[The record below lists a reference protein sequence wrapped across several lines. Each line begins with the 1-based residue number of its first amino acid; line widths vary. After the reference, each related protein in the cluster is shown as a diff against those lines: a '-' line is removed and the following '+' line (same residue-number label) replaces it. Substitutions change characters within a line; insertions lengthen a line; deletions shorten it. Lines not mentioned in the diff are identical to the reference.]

1 VISFRVINYIL
12 TMLELELRKLKN
24 DRLELFTRAVQPIL
38 WLAIYGTV
46 IAHTKAIPTGNIPYI
61 DYITPAII
69 VQSSTFVSIFY
80 GLTLVWER
88 ESGILKKLVTTP
100 LPRYSIII
108 GRSFASGIRSL
119 FQLLIITIVA
129 LLLGVKFYNPLYY
142 PLAALMIFFTSSGF
156 ASLSVI
162 IASFMRT
169 RERFM
174 GIGQAITM
182 PLFFASNGLYPL
194 ELMPLPLQY
203 VAIGNPLT
211 YINNLCRSLL
221 ITGDFSTVPID
232 VAAIIIFNGIMY
244 ILSTISFKRI
254 IE

>member
-1 VISFRVINYIL
+1 MMRFRTINYIL

-24 DRLELFTRAVQPIL
+24 DRLELYTRAVQPIL
-38 WLAIYGTV
+38 WLAVYGTV
-46 IAHTKAIPTGNIPYI
+46 IGHIRAIPTGNIPYI

-69 VQSSTFVSIFY
+69 VQSSTFISIFY

-108 GRSFASGIRSL
+108 GRSFASGVRSL
-119 FQLLIITIVA
+119 FQFIIITIVA
-129 LLLGVKFYNPLYY
+129 LLLGVRFYSPIYY
-142 PLAALMIFFTSSGF
+142 PLAALVIFFTSSGF

-182 PLFFASNGLYPL
+182 PLFFASNGLYPID
-194 ELMPLPLQY
+194 LMPLPLQY
-203 VAIGNPLT
+203 IAMGNPLT
-211 YINNLCRSLL
+211 YINNLCRGLL
-221 ITGDFSTVPID
+221 ITGDLSTLPVDITA
-232 VAAIIIFNGIMY
+232 VIIFNALMY